1 MLLKI
6 RDIATGWL
14 AALIVA
20 ILIIPFAF
28 FGIDYYFNQSTEPYV
43 AKVNDNEIKQSYFQR
58 ALANYHQQMQ
68 NALGTSVD
76 ADDPFIKQ
84 QTLNRIIDSEVLN
97 QVTQDAGLNVSNEG
111 VLETIRQFDIFHDSE
126 GFDADL
132 YQRSITSQG
141 MPPAVFEQQVKLDMM
156 SEQLQAAISESSFT
170 TEKELENIVRLKK
183 QSRNFSYALVSL
195 NSIKEKTEVTSEEIE
210 NYYEQNKTSFKRPKQ
225 VKVDY
230 LKLTFDKVMEQ
241 IKLSDD
247 DLENYF
253 TNNQL
258 AYNDPEK
265 RKIWQIKIGKPENA
279 TDEQLQTAKAK
290 AEELLKAT
298 ADGLTFEKIAE
309 TMSSTSEEGIK
320 VDVSE
325 TGFKKQGELLKVIDD
340 VIFSLNKGE
349 TSDIIEDLNAY
360 FIVNVSDIEEMRE
373 VSFDEVKD
381 QVETDLKTEKA
392 QKMYFELADQ
402 MAALSYEHP
411 DTLEVASDAVDIP
424 VETSNYFS
432 QDSVESNPD
441 FSNPKVVAASFSEDV
456 LTNGN
461 NSDVIELSDTEAIV
475 VRVTDVI
482 EEGQQTMSE
491 VSTQIVDALKNTKA
505 KNTASEI
512 GDKILSALKKG
523 ESVDSILSE
532 HGLAFKQAEEVT
544 RDDITVNR
552 SVLRTA
558 FRLEPPIDDQP
569 AVSGTELGNGDYVVV
584 SLKSVQYPE
593 KIMGIDVDNQSKEM
607 QRVRAESDWANY
619 FDALKDSS
627 DITIV
632 ESNL

>member
-58 ALANYHQQMQ
+58 ALSNYHQQMQ

-97 QVTQDAGLNVSNEG
+97 QTTQDAGLNVSNEG

-126 GFDADL
+126 GFDADI
-132 YQRSITSQG
+132 YQRSISSMGT
-141 MPPAVFEQQVKLDMM
+141 PPAVFEQQVKLDMM

-170 TEKELENIVRLKK
+170 TKKELENIVRLKK
-183 QSRNFSYALVSL
+183 QSRDFSYALVSL
-195 NSIKEKTEVTSEEIE
+195 NSIKENTEVTPEEIE
-210 NYYEQNKTSFKRPKQ
+210 NYYEQNKAGFKRPKQ
-225 VKVDY
+225 VKVEY
-230 LKLTFDKVMEQ
+230 LKLTLDKVKGQ
-241 IKLSDD
+241 INLTND

-265 RKIWQIKIGKPENA
+265 RKIWQIKIGIPENA
-279 TDEQLQTAKAK
+279 TEEQKQASKAK
-290 AEELLKAT
+290 AEELLIAT
-298 ADGLTFEKIAE
+298 KDGIAFEKIAE
-309 TMSSTSEEGIK
+309 TMSSASEDDIK

-325 TGFKKQGELLKVIDD
+325 TGFKKQGDLLKVIDD
-340 VIFSLNKGE
+340 VVFSLNKGE
-349 TSDIIEDLNAY
+349 TSEILEDANAY
-360 FIVNVSDIEEMRE
+360 FIVNVSDIQDMRE
-373 VSFDEVKD
+373 VSFEEVKD
-381 QVETDLKTEKA
+381 KVEADLKSEKS

-411 DTLEVASDAVDIP
+411 DTLEVASDAIDIA
-424 VETSNYFS
+424 VETSEYFT
-432 QDSVESNPD
+432 QDATGENFD
-441 FSNPKVVAASFSEDV
+441 FSNPKVIAAAFSEDV
-456 LTNGN
+456 MTNGN
-461 NSDVIELSDTEAIV
+461 NSDVIELNDTEAMV
-475 VRVTDVI
+475 LRVSDVI
-482 EEGQQTMSE
+482 DEGQQTMAE
-491 VSTQIVDALKNTKA
+491 VSTLIVETLKNTKA
-505 KNTASEI
+505 TNRASEI
-512 GDKILSALKKG
+512 GEKLLSLLEKG
-523 ESVDSILSE
+523 ESTDAVLSE
-532 HGLAFKQAEEVT
+532 HGLEFKQAEQVT
-544 RDDITVNR
+544 RDDISVNR

-558 FRLEPPIDDQP
+558 FRLEPPQDEQS
-569 AVSGTELGNGDYVVV
+569 AVTGTQLGNGDYVVV
-584 SLKSVQYPE
+584 SLKSIQYPE

-607 QRVRAESDWANY
+607 NRVRAESDWGSY
-619 FDALKDSS
+619 FEALKDSA
-627 DITIV
+627 DITIL
-632 ESNL
+632 ENNL